1 MAASHGHTLMSARA
15 LLFERLVDDDP
26 HTPSEPRPLRT
37 LSPQE
42 LRASVCREV
51 RRLLN
56 TRCLTSMTHSD
67 AGAPTVLHYGVP
79 DLAVFAPQSPT
90 DSKRLAALL
99 SQAIAA
105 FEPRLHQVRV
115 TVERFIDDHKA
126 LLARLD
132 AILVVET
139 IKEPVS
145 FPILIQRP
153 HGETEVHESDRG

>member
-1 MAASHGHTLMSARA
+1 MSARA

-26 HTPSEPRPLRT
+26 HTPTEPRPLRT
-37 LSPQE
+37 LSQQE
-42 LRASVCREV
+42 LRASVRREV

-56 TRCLTSMTHSD
+56 TRCLTGVARTAD
-67 AGAPTVLHYGVP
+67 REPTVLQYGVP
-79 DLAVFAPQSPT
+79 DLADFSPQSPT

-105 FEPRLHQVRV
+105 FEPRLRQVRV
-115 TVERFIDDHKA
+115 TVERFVDDHKA

-132 AILVVET
+132 AILVVEA

-153 HGETEVHESDRG
+153 HGETEVHENDRAG